1 MQLERGQ
8 SDNKRRT
15 SLANGINTQTS
26 DQHPNSTGSAGF
38 NMIQTKKRNEGF
50 VVSAPLPQYTSAQH

>member
-15 SLANGINTQTS
+15 SLTNGINTQTS

-50 VVSAPLPQYTSAQH
+50 VVSAPLP